1 MNHLTNEITR
11 LRHEIND
18 SHRDRR
24 NFIRDLKRGM
34 NRMKKAN
41 RQARLAMAKNG
52 KAERLEFVG
61 SVKESVSNLKDTGSA
76 MRQGFANDI
85 AGARRAWFG
94 KNA

>member
-1 MNHLTNEITR
+1 MNHLTNEMTR

-24 NFIRDLKRGM
+24 NFIRDLKRGT

-41 RQARLAMAKNG
+41 RQAHLAMAKNG

-61 SVKESVSNLKDTGSA
+61 SVKKAVSNLKDTVSA

-85 AGARRAWFG
+85 AGARRTWFG